1 MVRCMLKADDKPT
14 TVETEVKVEVK
25 MEVDDDDE
33 DEIPL
38 VSDSTSMCV

>member
-14 TVETEVKVEVK
+14 TVKTEVKVEVK

>member
-1 MVRCMLKADDKPT
+1 MRCMLKADDKPT
-14 TVETEVKVEVK
+14 TVMTEVKVEVK